1 MNRKC
6 LVLLLTS
13 VLHSAVVVAA
23 DSDSTQTIHET
34 AGFGIGALIGG
45 LIAGPPGAVIGAAG
59 RTLYGNHNAKKDAR
73 LTTLQQQ
80 LHEKNIEFV
89 KLQQE
94 FNNTQLAWAENLKK
108 VALEKHRAALKK
120 LSNSISFS
128 VYFRTDDSGLDP
140 TLTPHI
146 RDLVNLILDSPG
158 IKVQLEAHADHRGQ
172 PEYNMKL
179 SRARANSVRAELIRA
194 GLQANRIQYHA
205 YGESRA
211 RSTEGDIEGYIFDRR
226 VDLLLTLDSEI

>member
-1 MNRKC
+1 MNRIC

-23 DSDSTQTIHET
+23 DSDSTTTIHET

-45 LIAGPPGAVIGAAG
+45 LVAGPPGAVIGAAG
-59 RTLYGNHNAKKDAR
+59 GTLYGNHNAKKDVRVA
-73 LTTLQQQ
+73 TLQQQ

-94 FNNTQLAWAENLKK
+94 FSNAQFTWAENLKK
-108 VALEKHRAALKK
+108 VALDKRRASLKK
-120 LSNSISFS
+120 LSDNISFS

-146 RDLVNLILDSPG
+146 RDLVNLILESPG
-158 IKVQLEAHADHRGQ
+158 IKVQLEAHADRRGRT
-172 PEYNMKL
+172 EHNMKL
-179 SRARANSVRAELIRA
+179 SLARAYSVRNELIRA
-194 GLQANRIQYHA
+194 GLPTNRIQYHA
-205 YGESRA
+205 YGESHA
-211 RSTEGDIEGYIFDRR
+211 RSAEGDIEGCIFDRR

>member
-1 MNRKC
+1 MNRIC

-13 VLHSAVVVAA
+13 VLHSAAVVAA
-23 DSDSTQTIHET
+23 DNDSATTTHET
-34 AGFGIGALIGG
+34 TGFGIGALIGG

-59 RTLYGNHNAKKDAR
+59 GTLYGHHSAKKDKQVAS
-73 LTTLQQQ
+73 LHEQ

-94 FNNTQLAWAENLKK
+94 FTNAQFAWSENLKQ
-108 VALEKHRAALKK
+108 VAWDKRQASLKK
-120 LSNSISFS
+120 LSDNISFS

-146 RDLVNLILDSPG
+146 RDLVNLIIDAPD
-158 IKVQLEAHADHRGQ
+158 IKVQLEAYADRRGQ
-172 PEYNMKL
+172 PEHNLKL
-179 SRARANSVRAELIRA
+179 SQARANSVRAELITA
-194 GLQANRIQYHA
+194 GLPANRILYHA

-211 RSTEGDIEGYIFDRR
+211 QSTKGDTEGYVFDRR
-226 VDLLLTLDSEI
+226 VDLFLTLDSEI

>member
-1 MNRKC
+1 MNRIYM
-6 LVLLLTS
+6 VLLLTS
-13 VLHSAVVVAA
+13 VLHSAGVVAA
-23 DSDSTQTIHET
+23 DSDSTTTIHET

-59 RTLYGNHNAKKDAR
+59 GTWYGNHNAKKDVQV
-73 LTTLQQQ
+73 TTLQQQ

-94 FNNTQLAWAENLKK
+94 FSNAQFAWAENQRK
-108 VALEKHRAALKK
+108 VALDKQQSSLKK
-120 LSNSISFS
+120 LSDNISFS

-146 RDLVNLILDSPG
+146 RDLVNLILGSPG
-158 IKVQLEAHADHRGQ
+158 IKVQLEAHADRRGQ

-179 SRARANSVRAELIRA
+179 SRARANSVRAELISA
-194 GLQANRIQYHA
+194 GLPANRIQSHA
-205 YGESRA
+205 YGESHA
-211 RSTEGDIEGYIFDRR
+211 HSAAGDIEGYLFDRR